1 MYKHTVY
8 YKEANMIVS
17 IASIID
23 PYLFTLLSFYRSL
36 AAMQN
41 HNIEVRVFVCVN
53 KRSDCEENT
62 TQFHW

>member
-41 HNIEVRVFVCVN
+41 HNIEVCVCV
-53 KRSDCEENT
+53 CMC
-62 TQFHW
+62 